1 MKAIELS
8 NVNFSYNDKN
18 VLKDINLHIEKGE
31 FTGIIGPNG
40 AGKSTILRIM
50 AGILK
55 NFKGDVR
62 VLNRDIKAIKQKELA
77 RVIGFVPQET
87 HFQHNYSV
95 EDIVTMGR
103 YPYLQPFQRFGKDDI
118 EAVEWAIEKS
128 GLDEFRARPVKFI
141 SSGERQMV
149 VICRALAQK
158 PEILLLDEPT
168 SHLDIKHQVRI
179 MELLKDLNQ
188 NGMTI
193 VVVNH
198 DLNLSSQFCKKL
210 ILLHK
215 GSIYKTGTPEM
226 IIDKKIVM
234 DVYGVE
240 TEIIIHPQRKTPQ
253 IFLK

>member
-1 MKAIELS
+1 MKVIELS

-18 VLKDINLHIEKGE
+18 VLQDINLNIEKGE

-55 NFKGDVR
+55 NFEGNVKVM
-62 VLNRDIKAIKQKELA
+62 NRDIKTMKQKELA
-77 RVIGFVPQET
+77 RIIGFVPQET
-87 HFQHNYSV
+87 YFQYNYSV
-95 EDIVTMGR
+95 EEIITMGR

-118 EAVEWAIEKS
+118 ETIEWAIEKS
-128 GLDEFRARPVKFI
+128 GLNKLRTRLVKFI

-149 VICRALAQK
+149 VICRALVQK
-158 PEILLLDEPT
+158 PEVLLLDEPT

-210 ILLHK
+210 VLLHK
-215 GSIYKTGTPEM
+215 GSIYKIGTPEI

-240 TEIIIHPQRKTPQ
+240 TEIIIHPVRKIPQ

>member
-1 MKAIELS
+1 MKVIELS
-8 NVNFSYNDKN
+8 NVNFSYNDKD
-18 VLKDINLHIEKGE
+18 VLQDINLDIEKGE

-55 NFKGDVR
+55 NFKGN
-62 VLNRDIKAIKQKELA
+62 VLVMDRDIKTMKQKELA

-95 EDIVTMGR
+95 EDIITMGR
-103 YPYLQPFQRFGKDDI
+103 YPYLRPFQRFGKDDI

-128 GLDEFRARPVKFI
+128 GLNELRTRLVRFI

-210 ILLHK
+210 VLLYR
-215 GSIYKTGTPEM
+215 GCIYKTGTPEM
-226 IIDKKIVM
+226 IIDKKLVM

-240 TEIIIHPQRKTPQ
+240 TEIIIHPVRKIPQ

>member
-62 VLNRDIKAIKQKELA
+62 VMNRDIKAIKQKELA

-87 HFQHNYSV
+87 HFQYNYSV
-95 EDIVTMGR
+95 EDIITMGR

-179 MELLKDLNQ
+179 MELLKGLNQ

-198 DLNLSSQFCKKL
+198 DLNLSSRFCKKL
-210 ILLHK
+210 ILLRK

-240 TEIIIHPQRKTPQ
+240 TEIIIHPQRKIPQ